1 MKMFE
6 IMLVRAFQAL
16 LKTSICMIPFLVIII
31 LLENRFRKQYSAV
44 WKYSLFWLIL
54 LRLILPIP
62 TGKNEN
68 LTLGNILPAIR
79 ITEMTN
85 KYTPKYDNKKS
96 FFKLSKSYILSE
108 KSTQSEI
115 KQPEFN
121 IKTITIPKVQ
131 KITIPEMPK
140 IKNTQYSFFTPKNKT
155 SFITTFAYIWFFVVI
170 TKLFHLFFNICC
182 FIKK

>member
-1 MKMFE
+1 MFE

-121 IKTITIPKVQ
+121 IKTITIP
-131 KITIPEMPK
+131 EMPK

-170 TKLFHLFFNICC
+170 TQKY
-182 FIKK
+182 IKKFVMI